1 MKAETKKAIKKIIKR
16 ENIKNIEI
24 PDEMGEYVEII
35 ILPAKNSDDIEEED
49 SFEIITEDG
58 KFISIPNWT
67 EEEWNQMSLYSFL
80 NSCEDSED
88 WGDIFDNKNR

>member
-1 MKAETKKAIKKIIKR
+1 MKVETMKAIKKVIKR

-35 ILPAKNSDDIEEED
+35 ILPAKCSNSIEEED
-49 SFEIITEDG
+49 SFEIITKDG
-58 KFISIPNWT
+58 EAIKVPNWT

-88 WGDIFDNKNR
+88 WGDIFDIKNR